1 MSTLLAEIT
10 LCLQVNLYTTYTT
23 YNTIPTLQYSTI
35 LILFIKEYLCH
46 LQSIFKGTYTALRL
60 LTTYLRFVRVSIK
73 SKDEKINEKDEGHE
87 TEREKKREPALLT
100 QNSWNKSGFKKQNSK
115 IK

>member
-1 MSTLLAEIT
+1 M
-10 LCLQVNLYTTYTT
+10 CY
-23 YNTIPTLQYSTI
+23 
-35 LILFIKEYLCH
+35 

-87 TEREKKREPALLT
+87 TEREKKRDIEPALLT
-100 QNSWNKSGFKKQNSK
+100 QKSWNKSGVKKQNSK